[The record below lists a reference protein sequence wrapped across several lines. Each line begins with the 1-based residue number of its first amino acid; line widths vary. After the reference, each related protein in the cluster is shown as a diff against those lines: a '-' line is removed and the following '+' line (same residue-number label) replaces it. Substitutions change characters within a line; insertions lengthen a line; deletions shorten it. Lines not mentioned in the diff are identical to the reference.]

1 MYKTKRLL
9 IKKEGVFGIIKQD
22 YRRTRFKRRGLKNV
36 SVEMMLYYLGLNI
49 AKLFRFFDTEN
60 LNKYWVAPEGLKAQE
75 EVKPSWKK
83 LSKR

>member
-1 MYKTKRLL
+1 
-9 IKKEGVFGIIKQD
+9 
-22 YRRTRFKRRGLKNV
+22 
-36 SVEMMLYYLGLNI
+36 MMLYYLGLNI